1 MINLKSAF
9 DFLNIGI
16 RALRETVVTFTF
28 NGVDFSINF
37 WEIAISTFLIVVVI
51 YYIHE
56 VFNG

>member
-1 MINLKSAF
+1 MINLKGAF

-28 NGVDFSINF
+28 NGVVFSINF
-37 WEIAISTFLIVVVI
+37 WQIAISTFLIVVVI